1 MKASRALS
9 WMLQILVALVLA
21 PMAFA
26 KFAGDA
32 QSVEIFSQ
40 LGMEPTGRYII
51 GVLELLAAAMLLM
64 PNGVAWG
71 AILGWGVM
79 SGAIIAHA
87 TVLGVGDPIPRI
99 GLPLG
104 VMAIFNWLGCSVVVV
119 LHRNDIE
126 FIRNMSP
133 KKKDT
138 SPERP

>member
-1 MKASRALS
+1 MKASRVLS
-9 WMLQILVALVLA
+9 WILQILVALVLA
-21 PMAFA
+21 PMALA
-26 KFAGDA
+26 KFTGDT
-32 QSVEIFSQ
+32 QTVELFSR

-51 GVLELLAAAMLLM
+51 GVLELIAAAMLLM

-79 SGAIIAHA
+79 TGAIIAHA
-87 TVLGVGDPIPRI
+87 TVLGMGEPIPRV

-104 VMAIFNWLGCSVVVV
+104 VMAVFNWLGCSVIAV
-119 LHRNDIE
+119 LHRHDIE

-133 KKKDT
+133 KKKDI